1 MGVSVSS
8 GSMMSFEQQKE
19 VLLLKQKH
27 ELQLQVEI
35 EKMRQ
40 HKELT
45 LEEMKQK
52 TEQIKLE

>member
-19 VLLLKQKH
+19 LLLLKQRQ
-27 ELQLQVEI
+27 ELQLQEEI